1 MARLIPRKTKV
12 KIQFYKNFTVKDA
25 VIGILFF
32 GLIGLT
38 FLTDVNFKIPLAIAE
53 GVILLILFV
62 HVAPDTRLYESIG
75 DFFKFVF
82 ANKEFKR
89 YKETNNKSVEKLMP
103 YSKIT
108 AEGVG
113 ADEIGIINYGNY
125 YGAVCEILP
134 VEFYMLD
141 ERRQNS
147 YINAVDNALKVL
159 ANNQTA
165 MFVKLQRPFI
175 LDKYIKNEESKIDV
189 LNQTFKN
196 GVINKVEL
204 VPRREVIEDRL
215 DILEEFNTANPEETI
230 LKDRYYF
237 VLFSTDKTSL
247 KNSMNMVVNSM
258 EGGTAGSLRCKLL
271 GQMET
276 ACFLKNTYTDEFNE
290 RDAYNMDPAHYIDW
304 IMPERIKFGATRVM
318 VDKQSYTTYE
328 IADYPIAVRNA
339 WGNAF
344 FNIPGTKVVAK
355 FKPVSQSEAE
365 RRIDNAIMEMEIQ
378 MMKRAK
384 ASVELQ
390 RSTHLETLQKLMV
403 AIKEGNELLLDTNI
417 FITAKEEAR
426 RDTRLAI
433 RRGGFRYNELF
444 CGQMEAFIN
453 SNISRRNNDKKFERG
468 INSES
473 LAAIF
478 PFISDAVQD
487 EKGIFLGFNSE
498 PVFLDVFQ
506 RDRER
511 INSNIVIIG
520 KSGSGKSFSVKGLL
534 THLAADETKIY
545 ILDPEKEYDIMA
557 HNLGGKVVDVGSAK
571 EGRINPFQIVTTLSD
586 DGEDES
592 NSSSDL
598 TTHLQFLE
606 QFFDIILDG
615 ITRDGLEVL
624 NECVKQLYAK
634 FGITDKTDITKLRPD
649 QYPLFEDLFNYVN
662 EQYEKASDDYMRNN
676 LRIIKTYINKFASGG
691 RNSMLWNGYSTITS
705 EENMLVFNFQS
716 LLANKNNTIA
726 NAQMLLVLRWLDNEI
741 IKNKDYN
748 AKFNANRR
756 VVVVIDEAHV
766 FIDPKKDIAL
776 DFMYQLAKRIRKYNG
791 MEIVCTQNIKDF
803 VGTPEIARKSTAIIN
818 ASQYSFIFNL
828 APNDLNDLVTLY
840 EKAGEINETEQ
851 DTIVSNPRGRAFLIT
866 GPYSRTCIG
875 IEYSQQV
882 RDLFEKPRKIDP
894 STGAYV
900 LLGTKFSKAPTQQA
914 PNTTET
920 TEQQPPIVESVAA
933 DKTNENIAPETMS
946 ENAISEPVPDNNTV
960 VESNVSEEIADVAEN
975 TEAVAEPAI
984 HENIE
989 SVTDENDNVPVENGA
1004 EMTTNEDTAEEN
1016 EVVPNDEKTA
1026 EENVEPEEE
1035 LKITDEAKA
1044 VAQTKTNSKA
1054 DKLKDIFKKFKK

>member
-12 KIQFYKNFTVKDA
+12 KVQFYKNFTVKDA
-25 VIGILFF
+25 VIAILFF
-32 GLIGLT
+32 GLIGLI
-38 FLTDVNFKIPLAIAE
+38 FLTDISFKIPLAVA
-53 GVILLILFV
+53 VALILIV
-62 HVAPDTRLYESIG
+62 LMINVAPDTRLYESIG
-75 DFFKFVF
+75 DFFKFMF
-82 ANKEFKR
+82 ANKEYKR
-89 YKETNNKSVEKLMP
+89 YKEINSKSVERLMP

-108 AEGVG
+108 ADGIGKE
-113 ADEIGIINYGNY
+113 EIGIINYGNY
-125 YGAVCEILP
+125 YGAVCEIFP
-134 VEFYMLD
+134 VEYYMLD
-141 ERRQNS
+141 ERRQNT
-147 YINAVDNALKVL
+147 YITAVDNALKTL

-165 MFVKLQRPFI
+165 MFVKLERPFI
-175 LDKYIKNEESKIDV
+175 LDKYIKNEKSKIDT
-189 LNQTFKN
+189 LNNTFRN
-196 GVINKVEL
+196 GFVNKTEL
-204 VPRREVIEDRL
+204 VPRREIIEDRL
-215 DILEEFNTANPEETI
+215 DILEQFNSSSPEDVI

-237 VLFSTDKTSL
+237 VVYSTDVNSL
-247 KNSMNMVVNSM
+247 KNTMNMVINSM
-258 EGGTAGSLRCKLL
+258 EGGTAGSLRCEILN
-271 GQMET
+271 QMQV
-276 ACFLKNTYTDEFNE
+276 ACFLKNTYTNDFNE
-290 RDAYNMDPAHYIDW
+290 REAYDMDPNHYIDW
-304 IMPERIKFGATRVM
+304 IMPKHIKFGALRTII
-318 VDKQSYTTYE
+318 DEQSYTTYE
-328 IADYPIAVRNA
+328 IADYPVSVRNA

-355 FKPVSQSEAE
+355 FKPVAQSEAE
-365 RRIDNAIMEMEIQ
+365 RRIDNAIMEMEMQ
-378 MMKRAK
+378 MEKRAK

-417 FITAKEEAR
+417 YITAKEESR
-426 RDTRLAI
+426 RNTRLAI
-433 RRGGFRYNELF
+433 RRGGFKYNELF
-444 CGQMEAFIN
+444 CGQIEAFIN
-453 SNISRRNNDKKFERG
+453 SNISRRNNDKKYERG

-511 INSNIVIIG
+511 INSNMVIIG

-534 THLAADETKIY
+534 AHLSADETKIY
-545 ILDPEKEYDIMA
+545 ILDPEKEYDILA

-571 EGRINPFQIVTTLSD
+571 EGRINPFQVVTTLSD
-586 DGEDES
+586 DGEED
-592 NSSSDL
+592 NASDL

-606 QFFDIILDG
+606 QFFDIILEG

-624 NECVKQLYAK
+624 NECVRQLYAN
-634 FGITDKTDITKLRPD
+634 FGITDKTDISKLKPSD
-649 QYPLFEDLFNYVN
+649 FPIFEDLYNYIN
-662 EQYEKASDDYMRNN
+662 EQYSKANDDYMKNN
-676 LRIIKTYINKFASGG
+676 LRVIKTYINKFASGG

-748 AKFNANRR
+748 SKYNAHRK

-776 DFMYQLAKRIRKYNG
+776 DFMYNLAKRIRKYNG

-828 APNDLNDLVTLY
+828 APNDLNDLVALY

-866 GPYSRTCIG
+866 GPYSRTCIS
-875 IEYSQQV
+875 IEYSQQI
-882 RDLFEKPRKIDP
+882 RDLFEKPRKINTE
-894 STGAYV
+894 TGAYSLIGKKFTSV
-900 LLGTKFSKAPTQQA
+900 GTQKGSEFLATNMRNDSENIENTKNKEENNYLSENNKNNIESIEKKTEEVEGNFSNSGT
-914 PNTTET
+914 
-920 TEQQPPIVESVAA
+920 SV
-933 DKTNENIAPETMS
+933 KTSEYKLENQINEDDTNRVYLSKTKEENIAKDP
-946 ENAISEPVPDNNTV
+946 NA
-960 VESNVSEEIADVAEN
+960 VEVSETSAN
-975 TEAVAEPAI
+975 
-984 HENIE
+984 
-989 SVTDENDNVPVENGA
+989 
-1004 EMTTNEDTAEEN
+1004 
-1016 EVVPNDEKTA
+1016 
-1026 EENVEPEEE
+1026 
-1035 LKITDEAKA
+1035 KIKP
-1044 VAQTKTNSKA
+1044 KTNA
-1054 DKLKDIFKKFKK
+1054 DKLKGLLKNFESKKNK